1 MSVSS
6 TEAEY
11 CALSELCNEII
22 FYVQLL
28 TDMGVQCEL
37 PVLVNE
43 DNQACIT
50 MAESEQFKGRTKH
63 IHIKYHH
70 VVNNV
75 SQGFVKLKFCQ
86 SECNVADIMTK
97 PLLFCSFNTLQT
109 VV

>member
-1 MSVSS
+1 MRS
-6 TEAEY
+6 
-11 CALSELCNEII
+11 LSELCNELI

-28 TDMGVQCEL
+28 TDMRVQCEL

-50 MAESEQFKGRTKH
+50 LAESEQFKRRTKH

-70 VVNNV
+70 VVNKV
-75 SQGFVKLKFCQ
+75 SQSFVKLKYCQ

-97 PLLFCSFNTLQT
+97 PLTFLRHEEMSKKLGLDSHI
-109 VV
+109 V